1 MQLHQLTASHPHKPK
16 RRVGRGGK
24 RGTYSGRGI
33 KGQKAR
39 AGRRIRPALRDLLKK
54 IPKQR
59 GYRFRPLKEKPRVL
73 NMDSLEKNFAAGE
86 TVSPQTLAEKRI
98 APTSRGRRAALK
110 ILGDGAITKALTVE
124 RIPVSQSARAKIEAA
139 GGKIAEETQMTKSK

>member
-1 MQLHQLTASHPHKPK
+1 MQLHQLRSLRPAKSKQ
-16 RRVGRGGK
+16 RIGRGGK

-59 GYRFRPLKEKPRVL
+59 GYRFHSLKEKPLVFNL
-73 NMDSLEKNFAAGE
+73 GLLEKKFAAGE
-86 TVSPQTLAEKRI
+86 TVSFQTLAEKRI
-98 APTSRGRRAALK
+98 VTTLRARTPALK
-110 ILGDGAITKALTVE
+110 ILGDGALTKALTIE
-124 RIPVSQSARAKIEAA
+124 RIPLSASAREKIEKA
-139 GGKIAEETQMTKSK
+139 GGTVIEENS